1 MSEILLS
8 DEHRD
13 VLQEITN
20 IGMGRAGA
28 ALAALLGTFV
38 TLSIPSVQLVAS
50 ASLPGLLEGCC
61 PAGRAQPVIRQ
72 AFNAGVAGEAVVV
85 FGRQGMEEL
94 RELMGYDGQSDVHE
108 HEMLADVANLLVGAC
123 VQRVFEQL
131 EQRITFT
138 TPTVHEELRLQA
150 EGSGSRWS
158 VALLLH
164 VHFSLEKGGF
174 TAHLAMLLPDSAVVH
189 IRAAL
194 ERMIGG

>member
-1 MSEILLS
+1 MNELPLS

-50 ASLPGLLEGCC
+50 TSLPALLDGCC
-61 PAGRAQPVIRQ
+61 PGGRAHPVIRQ
-72 AFNAGVAGEAVVV
+72 AFNAGVAGEAVVI
-85 FGRQGMEEL
+85 FGTQGMTEL
-94 RELMGYDGQSDVHE
+94 RELMGYDGQPDVHE
-108 HEMLADVANLLVGAC
+108 HEMLAEVANLLVGAC

-138 TPTVHEELRLQA
+138 PPTVHEELRLEVA
-150 EGSGSRWS
+150 GAAARWS

-164 VHFSLEKGGF
+164 VYFSLEQGGF
-174 TAHLAMLLPDSAVVH
+174 TAHLAMLLPDSAVGH
-189 IRAAL
+189 IRLAL
-194 ERMIGG
+194 ERVIGA